1 MKKINK
7 VEMIKIEGGTVSQF
21 LGGVCIGTGLARLAG
36 LFTPAAPVAAGITIA
51 CAVNALAGNQG
62 WW

>member
-1 MKKINK
+1 MKQIEIT
-7 VEMIKIEGGTVSQF
+7 EMTFICGGTVSQV